1 MTLIRTLTLLA
12 SLFLLSACGEEKP
25 QIHNERFLA
34 MGTLVDISLYGVN
47 EKQQQRAIRS
57 LTQLF
62 EQLDHRWHAW
72 QTSPLSDI
80 NQQLQ
85 AGKPAPLP
93 VEMQPLFKQAQQLS
107 KESHGLFNPAIGAL
121 IALWGFHSSELPSG
135 PPPSKAAIQKLLDNH
150 ASMQQITLI
159 DGQIRSSNPK
169 LHFDFGAVAKG
180 YAVDQ
185 ALKILKQQGI
195 KNAIVNAGGDLRAI
209 GHPEGRPWRIGIR
222 APRRQG
228 IMASLSVN
236 EGESVFTS
244 GDYERFFDYQ
254 GQRYHH
260 IIDPR
265 SGTPA
270 NNCQSV
276 TVVTD
281 NAAKADAAATAL
293 FIAGG
298 DHWLEIARSMKL
310 NQVMLIDKEGV
321 VHITPAMQKRLK
333 FEGKQPDK
341 VIVESL

>member
-1 MTLIRTLTLLA
+1 MTLIRNLALLTTL
-12 SLFLLSACGEEKP
+12 FFLSACGEEKP

-34 MGTLVDISLYGVN
+34 MGTLVDISFYGVA
-47 EKQQQRAIRS
+47 ETEQRRAIRD
-57 LTQLF
+57 LTELF
-62 EQLDHRWHAW
+62 DQLDHRWHAW
-72 QTSPLSDI
+72 QASPLSDI
-80 NQQLQ
+80 NRQLQ
-85 AGKPAPLP
+85 AGKTAALP
-93 VEMQPLFKQAQQLS
+93 NDMQALFKQAQQLS
-107 KESHGLFNPAIGAL
+107 KESHGLFNPAIGQL
-121 IALWGFHSSELPSG
+121 VALWGFHSSELPSG
-135 PPPSKAAIQKLLDNH
+135 APPSKAAIEALLANH
-150 ASMQQITLI
+150 ASMNDITLKNAEI
-159 DGQIRSSNPK
+159 SSNNAK
-169 LHFDFGAVAKG
+169 LHFDFGAIAKG

-185 ALKILKQQGI
+185 AIKKLQQLGI

-265 SGTPA
+265 SGLPA
-270 NNCQSV
+270 ANCQSV
-276 TVVTD
+276 TVITD

-310 NQVMLIDKEGV
+310 DQVMLIDKEGV

-333 FEGKQPDK
+333 FEGAAPKK